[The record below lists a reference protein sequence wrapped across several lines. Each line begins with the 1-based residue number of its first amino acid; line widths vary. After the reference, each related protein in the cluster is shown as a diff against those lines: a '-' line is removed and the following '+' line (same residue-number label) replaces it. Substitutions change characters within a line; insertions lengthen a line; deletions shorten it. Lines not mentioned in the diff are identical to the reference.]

1 MELRQERQFMLKP
14 KQKKELILGRMDGT
28 EKHIQRGNW
37 SVQHSWKGLAGTSLH
52 LVVKFPSH
60 IVILYLAF
68 QGIIKLFP
76 IQTTPFHIP
85 TNYVQR
91 FQLLYIPTNTCCF
104 PFFYYVNPSKCEMV
118 PCSDFD
124 MHFPND

>member
-52 LVVKFPSH
+52 LEVKFPSQNCIS
-60 IVILYLAF
+60 IVIF
-68 QGIIKLFP
+68 
-76 IQTTPFHIP
+76 
-85 TNYVQR
+85 
-91 FQLLYIPTNTCCF
+91 
-104 PFFYYVNPSKCEMV
+104 
-118 PCSDFD
+118 
-124 MHFPND
+124 